1 MYNPYDF
8 YFKQAKKEWYK
19 ARSAFKLD
27 EIQEKFHLFDKTT
40 KHVIDIGCA
49 PGSWLQYA
57 ISQMQ
62 TYKVKDYK
70 IIWFDLKPVELNL
83 PGLVTYQQDI
93 TDQEKVKSLLGEQWI
108 QQVDLIQS
116 DMAPNTTGIKDLD
129 AMRSMGLIQ
138 ETLWMYK
145 ELLKPNGKFVI
156 KVFMWPGFEEF
167 VKELK
172 THFGWRAIKIFKPQA
187 CRSASKETY
196 VVKI

>member
-27 EIQEKFHLFDKTT
+27 EIQEKFHLFDKAT
-40 KHVIDIGCA
+40 KQVIDIGCA

-57 ISQMQ
+57 ISQAQ
-62 TYKVKDYK
+62 KHNIKDYK
-70 IIWFDLKPVELNL
+70 IIWFDIKPVTLNL
-83 PGLVTYQQDI
+83 PGLFTYVQDV
-93 TDQEKVKSLLGEQWI
+93 TDQEKVKELLGEQGI

-116 DMAPNTTGIKDLD
+116 DMAPNTTGIKDID
-129 AMRSMGLIQ
+129 AVRSMGLIQ
-138 ETLWMYK
+138 DTLWMYK

-156 KVFMWPGFEEF
+156 KVFMGPGFEEF
-167 VKELK
+167 VKDLK
-172 THFGWRAIKIFKPQA
+172 SHFGWKAIKVFKPKA
-187 CRSASKETY
+187 CRSESKETY